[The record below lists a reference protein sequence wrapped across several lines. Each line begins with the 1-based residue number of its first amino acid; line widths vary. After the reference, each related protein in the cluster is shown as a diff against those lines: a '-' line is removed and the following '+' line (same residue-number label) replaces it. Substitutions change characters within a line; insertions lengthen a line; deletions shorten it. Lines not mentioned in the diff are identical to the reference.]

1 MGSNAAGTSAT
12 PPPFFR
18 DQPRIQTI
26 LKAIHESPP
35 RLADKGPEYA
45 FAVVALLLV
54 FGLFLG
60 FAIPMII
67 SVLTE

>member
-1 MGSNAAGTSAT
+1 M
-12 PPPFFR
+12 P
-18 DQPRIQTI
+18 
-26 LKAIHESPP
+26 KAIHESPP